1 VGILST
7 SGSFTRY
14 AIVEEMTGTLT
25 SEIPDRLAK
34 FSFRDIDGTADER
47 SYGWVCLED
56 WLDSHWRAAP
66 PDKAHYMA
74 FTLRLD
80 TRRISP
86 AVMKKHLILAVKAEK
101 QAMKDEGKGFLSKDR
116 KQEIKDQVRLKL
128 MTKTLPVP
136 AVFDVVWNLRDNRVL
151 LATTNSK
158 VRLLFEEFFT
168 LSFGVNLEPLTPY
181 FLARRL
187 VDQSKYA
194 IIDDLEPSAFTA

>member
-1 VGILST
+1 MGILST

-14 AIVEEMTGTLT
+14 AIVEEMTGQLT

-66 PDKAHYMA
+66 PDKAHYMT

-86 AVMKKHLILAVKAEK
+86 AVFKKYLTLAIKAEK

-116 KQEIKDQVRLKL
+116 KQEIKDQVKLKL
-128 MTKTLPVP
+128 MAKSLPVP
-136 AVFDVVWNLRDNRVL
+136 AVFDVVWNLRNNRVL

-168 LSFGVNLEPLTPY
+168 LCFGLNLEPLTPY

-187 VDQSKYA
+187 VDASKHA
-194 IIDDLEPSAFTA
+194 MIDDLEPSAFTA

>member
-1 VGILST
+1 MGILST

-14 AIVEEMTGTLT
+14 AIVEEMTGALT

-86 AVMKKHLILAVKAEK
+86 AVMKKHIILAVKAEK

-128 MTKTLPVP
+128 MTKTLPIP
-136 AVFDVVWNLRDNRVL
+136 AVFDVVWNLRANRVL

-194 IIDDLEPSAFTA
+194 LIDDLEPSAFTA

>member
-1 VGILST
+1 MGILST

>member
-1 VGILST
+1 MGILST

-14 AIVEEMTGTLT
+14 AIVEEITGTLT

-34 FSFRDIDGTADER
+34 FSFRDIDATADER

-86 AVMKKHLILAVKAEK
+86 AVFKKYLTLAIKAEK
-101 QAMKDEGKGFLSKDR
+101 QALKDEGKGFLSKDR

-128 MTKTLPVP
+128 MTKSLPVP

-151 LATTNSK
+151 LNTTNSK

-168 LSFGVNLEPLTPY
+168 LCFGVNLEPLTPY
-181 FLARRL
+181 FLARRM
-187 VDQSKYA
+187 VDASKHA